1 MASRPRTVSLSI
13 GQSDWKPCAIMCA
26 PPMPWMR
33 ASCRCGRNPDSSL
46 AASTSPDGSPAT
58 MAIETPA
65 RAPAAPMP
73 APAWMPP
80 SLSADDATG
89 RRIDEQAHVADLL
102 GRRRRG
108 LFFGHQR
115 DLGLFQR
122 HAGAV
127 DQFVGGADAVDLLAR
142 EAAPFEA
149 LDVDAVGLR
158 RIAVQEHIR
167 RHVLRQAGAHADEG
181 VRADLAELV
190 HVGEAAH
197 DDPVADFDVA
207 GQLRVV
213 REDGVAADLAIVRQV
228 DVGRDPVVVAEPRHA
243 GVLHGADVE
252 GAEFADGVAVADFQ
266 ARRLALPL
274 HVLRRGADGRELE
287 ELVVLADGRVAFDDD
302 VRADDGAGADAHVR
316 ADDRIRPDFNVV
328 AELRL
333 RVDDGGGM
341 YRRHDYFP
349 AGWLAS
355 SALRMVYIKS
365 ASTATLPSTLPTAL
379 YFQMPRETRRISTF
393 ITSWSPGSTGRLKR
407 ALSMPTK

>member
-1 MASRPRTVSLSI
+1 MASSPRTVSLSI

-33 ASCRCGRNPDSSL
+33 ASGRCGRKPDSSR

-58 MAIETPA
+58 TAIETGLT
-65 RAPAAPMP
+65 M
-73 APAWMPP
+73 
-80 SLSADDATG
+80 SADDATG
-89 RRIDEQAHVADLL
+89 RRIEEQAHVADLL

-108 LFFGHQR
+108 RFFGQQR
-115 DLGLFQR
+115 GLGLFQR
-122 HAGAV
+122 QAGTV
-127 DQFVGGADAVDLLAR
+127 DQLVGGADAVDLLAR
-142 EAAPFEA
+142 EAAPFQA
-149 LDVDAVGLR
+149 FDVDAVGLR

-213 REDGVAADLAIVRQV
+213 REDGVAADLAVVRQV

-266 ARRLALPL
+266 TGRLALPL
-274 HVLRRGADGRELE
+274 HVLRRGADRRELE
-287 ELVVLADGRVAFDDD
+287 QLVVAADGRVALDDD
-302 VRADDGAGADAHVR
+302 VRA
-316 ADDRIRPDFNVV
+316 
-328 AELRL
+328 
-333 RVDDGGGM
+333 DDGGGM

-355 SALRMVYIKS
+355 SALRMVHIKS

>member
-1 MASRPRTVSLSI
+1 
-13 GQSDWKPCAIMCA
+13 
-26 PPMPWMR
+26 MPWMR
-33 ASCRCGRNPDSSL
+33 ASGSCGRNPDSSR

-58 MAIETPA
+58 TAIETGLA
-65 RAPAAPMP
+65 M
-73 APAWMPP
+73 
-80 SLSADDATG
+80 SADDATG
-89 RRIDEQAHVADLL
+89 RRIEEQAHVADLL

-108 LFFGHQR
+108 LLFGEQR
-115 DLGLFQR
+115 GLGLFQR
-122 HAGAV
+122 QAGTV
-127 DQFVGGADAVDLLAR
+127 DQLVGGADAVDLLAR
-142 EAAPFEA
+142 EAAPLQA

-158 RIAVQEHIR
+158 RIAVQEHER

-190 HVGEAAH
+190 HIGEAAH

-213 REDGVAADLAIVRQV
+213 REDRVAADLAVVRQV

-243 GVLHGADVE
+243 DVLHGAGVE
-252 GAEFADGVAVADFQ
+252 GAEFADRVAVADFQ
-266 ARRLALPL
+266 TGRLAVPFL
-274 HVLRRGADGRELE
+274 VLRRGADRRELE
-287 ELVVLADGRVAFDDD
+287 ELVVAADGRVAFDDH
-302 VRADDGAGADAHVR
+302 VRADHRAGGYGHVR
-316 ADDRIRPDFNVV
+316 ADDRIRADFNAGV
-328 AELRL
+328 ELRL

-355 SALRMVYIKS
+355 SALLMVHIKS